1 MLALRTTLLAGIG
14 LGLAAVSPA
23 AAAIPAFVTVAVNE
37 WAGPSADYPVVLGIP
52 AGATVTMFGCLP
64 EATWCDISFYGARGW
79 VPGQFLQAYYGSEVV
94 AVPYYVTRIGVPVVS
109 FDFDT
114 YWGDYYRDRPF
125 YREHDRFWTFAHR
138 GERRDVYMQD
148 RGDHYRVD
156 NGLRYDVGPRPDAS
170 PGYDQAGRFHD
181 NGRDRDFHPHP
192 QGFANGA
199 PSGSGQF
206 QGDGRQFQGNGKF
219 QGNGE
224 MRRPDLA
231 GPILSSHG
239 PGQPHTAGQAPD
251 WRFAQGHGPHFTQGK
266 GRGPGCRGD
275 APCNIE

>member
-1 MLALRTTLLAGIG
+1 MTARIRTVLAGIG
-14 LGLAAVSPA
+14 LGIAAVAPA
-23 AAAIPAFVTVAVNE
+23 AAATPAFVTVAVSE
-37 WAGPSADYPVVLGIP
+37 WAGPSTDYPVVLGIP

-79 VPGQFLQAYYGSEVV
+79 VPGQFLQTYYGSEVV
-94 AVPYYVTRIGVPVVS
+94 AVPYYVTRIGLPVVS

-114 YWGDYYRDRPF
+114 YWDDYYRDRPF

-138 GERRDVYMQD
+138 GEHRDVYMQD
-148 RGDHYRVD
+148 RGDHYPTD
-156 NGLRYDVGPRPDAS
+156 NGRRYDNGPQ
-170 PGYDQAGRFHD
+170 YDQARRFQD
-181 NGRDRDFHPHP
+181 NGRDFHPHP

-199 PSGSGQF
+199 PSGDGQF
-206 QGDGRQFQGNGKF
+206 QGDGGQFQGNGKF
-219 QGNGE
+219 KGKGE

-231 GPILSSHG
+231 GPMMGSHG
-239 PGQPHTAGQAPD
+239 PGQPPIAGQGRD
-251 WRFAQGHGPHFTQGK
+251 WRFAQGHGPHFMQGK